1 MDRDQTDQLL
11 SLMERIATSLESIDE
26 RLPTVGN
33 GPQEVGITGMSN
45 LIEQLE
51 YLINLA
57 PIASELEKIVKS
69 TDTIE
74 AAITSVGETIEWS
87 SDPYDDD

>member
-11 SLMERIATSLESIDE
+11 SLMGRIATSLESIDRE
-26 RLPTVGN
+26 LPTVGVTT
-33 GPQEVGITGMSN
+33 EVGVTGMSN
-45 LIEQLE
+45 LIGQLE

-57 PIASELEKIVKS
+57 PIASELEKIVES
-69 TDTIE
+69 TNTVE
-74 AAITSVGETIEWS
+74 SAITSVGETIEWS

>member
-1 MDRDQTDQLL
+1 
-11 SLMERIATSLESIDE
+11 MERIATSLESIDE

-57 PIASELEKIVKS
+57 PIASELEKIVDS
-69 TDTIE
+69 TNTVE
-74 AAITSVGETIEWS
+74 AAITSVGEIIEWS
-87 SDPYDDD
+87 SDDDD

>member
-11 SLMERIATSLESIDE
+11 SFMERIATSLESIDE
-26 RLPTVGN
+26 QLPTVGN

-45 LIEQLE
+45 LIGQLE

-57 PIASELEKIVKS
+57 PIASELEKIVDS
-69 TDTIE
+69 TNTVE
-74 AAITSVGETIEWS
+74 SAITNVGEIIEWS
-87 SDPYDDD
+87 SDDDD